1 MLPFPILNSNGSKAT
16 EAVKRGESS
25 TPDILSQGLDDISI
39 IQGETGKHQHNTGLE
54 GEVREPGIG

>member
-1 MLPFPILNSNGSKAT
+1 M
-16 EAVKRGESS
+16 KRGESS
-25 TPDILSQGLDDISI
+25 TPDILSQDLDDISI